1 MLKAR
6 VRFHTSLPLF
16 SSRTP
21 LHTAA
26 PQLDKAVFQ
35 TFCRLG
41 HMQDALLLPR
51 TLHFFKQTLGDDF
64 HSGGPGK
71 LSPQKV
77 LDQSQAAA
85 FSPKVAKLGSGS
97 HAERRRW

>member
-6 VRFHTSLPLF
+6 VSFHTSLPLF
-16 SSRTP
+16 SSGTP
-21 LHTAA
+21 MHTAA
-26 PQLDKAVFQ
+26 LQLDKAVFQ
-35 TFCRLG
+35 TFCWLG

-51 TLHFFKQTLGDDF
+51 TLHFFKQTLRDDF

-71 LSPQKV
+71 LRPQKV

>member
-1 MLKAR
+1 M
-6 VRFHTSLPLF
+6 
-16 SSRTP
+16 
-21 LHTAA
+21 HTAA
-26 PQLDKAVFQ
+26 PQLDKALSQ

-41 HMQDALLLPR
+41 HMQDAMLLPR
-51 TLHFFKQTLGDDF
+51 TLHFFKQTLRDDF

-71 LSPQKV
+71 LSPQKT